1 MTKSNDNQKNMYDQ
15 LRKVQKCID
24 ALKDVYLN
32 IPEEDRYACVL
43 SLIGERLEDEFNIL
57 MPMALINIPE
67 EPLKIKAV

>member
-1 MTKSNDNQKNMYDQ
+1 MTKCNDTEIKVYDQ

-43 SLIGERLEDEFNIL
+43 SVVGENLEHEFNTL
-57 MPMALINIPE
+57 MPIVLSNTSD
-67 EPLKIKAV
+67 